1 MPQNK
6 ISSINGINRVP
17 NLHNNTRSSWF
28 LMNLDFSLTQIPQ
41 FDTSLNLFCSFLL
54 AVEYLSAVS
63 FTSDTVSFY
72 CFYILQHFQEFS
84 FLFLSQLYSSLNT
97 LPTETNLSWLK
108 CETIKALKIKTFIT
122 FILGFVNNT
131 LLWCLF
137 LFSWRLTYIFSIY
150 AIF

>member
-1 MPQNK
+1 MEL
-6 ISSINGINRVP
+6 IE
-17 NLHNNTRSSWF
+17 F
-28 LMNLDFSLTQIPQ
+28 LICIIIHVLLDFWWIWIFPWHKYHSLN
-41 FDTSLNLFCSFLL
+41 TSLNLFCSFLL
-54 AVEYLSAVS
+54 ALEYLSAVS

-84 FLFLSQLYSSLNT
+84 FLFLSQLYSSVNT

-108 CETIKALKIKTFIT
+108 CETIKALKIKTSIT